1 MQNHKPLNIYICTC
15 IHTHNL
21 GMGANISDDE
31 ENVELLVMLAFDK
44 VYLAQECGD
53 K

>member
-1 MQNHKPLNIYICTC
+1 MQNHKPLNIYIYIYIYT
-15 IHTHNL
+15 HTHNL

-31 ENVELLVMLAFDK
+31 ENVELAFDK

>member
-1 MQNHKPLNIYICTC
+1 MQNHKPLNIHTY
-15 IHTHNL
+15 THNL

-31 ENVELLVMLAFDK
+31 ENVKLASDK